1 MSAKLKQVKKKCK
14 GVVDSLHQSGAG
26 VDSVDELRKA
36 FFYVNFKFF

>member
-36 FFYVNFKFF
+36 FST

>member
-1 MSAKLKQVKKKCK
+1 MRSNVGKTQVGKEKVQ

-36 FFYVNFKFF
+36 FST